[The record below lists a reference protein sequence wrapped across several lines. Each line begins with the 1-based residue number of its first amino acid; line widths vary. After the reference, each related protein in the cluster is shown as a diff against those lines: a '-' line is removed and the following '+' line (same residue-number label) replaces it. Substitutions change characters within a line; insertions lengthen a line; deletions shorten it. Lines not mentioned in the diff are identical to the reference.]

1 MSTTPLLRI
10 DDLTAGYGRTT
21 VLRDVSLEIAPGRIA
36 ALLGPNGA
44 GKTTLLRVI
53 AGVNRARA
61 GSVVLEG
68 KDLSSAAAHRRSR
81 AGVCLIPEGRGI
93 FRRLTVK
100 ENLQMH
106 LPPGDRSASIDPA
119 LDAFPALRERLGDVA
134 GTMSGGQQ
142 QMLALGRCFVS
153 RPKIVLLDEVSMGL
167 APQVIETI
175 FSALSALAA
184 QGVAMVV
191 VEQYVSRALELAD
204 DVHLLTGGSLAFS
217 GRPTD
222 LDAEQVLAGYLGASR
237 NTNLEG
243 EQ

>member
-1 MSTTPLLRI
+1 MTTMPVLKI
-10 DDLTAGYGRTT
+10 DALTAGYGRTT
-21 VLRDVSLEIAPGRIA
+21 VLRDVSLEVAPGRIA
-36 ALLGPNGA
+36 ALVGPNGA
-44 GKTTLLRVI
+44 GKTTLLRAI
-53 AGVNRARA
+53 AGANRVRS
-61 GSVVLEG
+61 GSVAVEG
-68 KDLSSAAAHRRSR
+68 RDVTSAAAHRRSR
-81 AGVCLIPEGRGI
+81 AGICLIPEGRGI

-100 ENLQMH
+100 ENLQLH
-106 LPPGDRSASIDPA
+106 LPPGERSASIEPA
-119 LDAFPALRERLGDVA
+119 LEAFPDLRDRIGQVA

-142 QMLALGRCFVS
+142 QMLALGRCFLS

-167 APQVIETI
+167 APQVIDTI
-175 FSALSALAA
+175 FDALAA
-184 QGVAMVV
+184 LAADGVAMVV

-222 LDAEQVLAGYLGASR
+222 LDAETVLAGYLGASR